1 MRPLHVRKRDLNVRD
16 IEYLLGFANTLMF
29 KVEQA
34 SSVDWDDELISIID
48 IKAKW
53 FHKQY
58 SFACATKW
66 KRYWITGLFRDF
78 QTTG

>member
-34 SSVDWDDELISIID
+34 SSVD
-48 IKAKW
+48 
-53 FHKQY
+53 
-58 SFACATKW
+58 
-66 KRYWITGLFRDF
+66 
-78 QTTG
+78 